1 MNVFDSLKRRPC
13 GVIVHCNVFLELHLL
28 LFVDNRYGELLDW
41 ALTKRIGSHWR
52 RQHRH
57 CRRQGLLG
65 LLVGRVPGGMLVLLH
80 TVHEFAEWSTLVQM
94 DLHRFAF
101 LVMIHEHATVLIDG
115 RLVLVWVNVV
125 GVETPQVT
133 ALPTT
138 FRSYSSIVIAIT
150 V

>member
-1 MNVFDSLKRRPC
+1 
-13 GVIVHCNVFLELHLL
+13 
-28 LFVDNRYGELLDW
+28 
-41 ALTKRIGSHWR
+41 
-52 RQHRH
+52 
-57 CRRQGLLG
+57 
-65 LLVGRVPGGMLVLLH
+65 MLVLLH

-138 FRSYSSIVIAIT
+138 FTPSYSSIVVAI
-150 V
+150 VV